1 RSVELLGSWD
11 NFTHSYRMERDQRR
25 SSRQWCGIFT
35 FKDIIC
41 DGENQCRPE
50 KREGG
55 LKMGGTYW
63 YYYMLDGVYE
73 YHDESMPSTTTC
85 SLLLGEC
92 VNILEVPYEETSD
105 DFDLEYP
112 PAPPLTPAF
121 TMDPSAR
128 FSTPRPNK
136 FEALSRKPTSPPPS
150 PFFPSPATPSCEDSC
165 RSSLALSS
173 DQSFASIDSFPRR
186 RISYSFHGQLDRP
199 SSSHSNARPKSAVS
213 TTVAKT
219 NAQKMRHQNLR
230 SSRPATVARSD
241 PATAQ
246 DRKPGCSRN
255 DSGIV
260 GPGLSGCRDNGGS
273 KSDVAAQVGPAEQ
286 QRQQQSHKE
295 ARAIEFEEDV
305 LSDSGATLACWQ
317 HRECLLR
324 KRNGIAKTEAQERFM
339 QDAHQTV
346 GAWIEHT
353 TIALLNGDFPWETEC
368 MFSPESSPTRS
379 EFADIWEG
387 SMMLEQGSHWTSP
400 PSLDD
405 DEPHSSDDSSS
416 FAKVGRLSRVE
427 EELDEET
434 WFFETDT
441 PGEPLHRCVSETERF
456 IEDLELRPV
465 LTLDPRIEEIAQTL
479 ATSHQVQEEGGVLT
493 EEPTDSFLDTDRFT
507 DTFKLPPLNTRI
519 GVDDKS
525 LLDDVSQSIYSA
537 VSNIT
542 VDLPQLE
549 DSAVLSSPC
558 TASSAWS
565 ESFQFWSEQDVED
578 DGVEESHVDYPS
590 SATSP
595 GLLPTIA
602 HTRTN
607 SWFSNSGFQGYSLP
621 EDEYSSQVTL
631 TKISTQATI
640 VRSESPPLSDR
651 RHSTLGVNPEL
662 ENMDKLL
669 NDFSY
674 LGEAVI

>member
-1 RSVELLGSWD
+1 
-11 NFTHSYRMERDQRR
+11 MERDQRR

-63 YYYMLDGVYE
+63 YYVSFWPAPSTLHSLTCAQYMLDGVYE

-105 DFDLEYP
+105 DFDLE
-112 PAPPLTPAF
+112 
-121 TMDPSAR
+121 
-128 FSTPRPNK
+128 
-136 FEALSRKPTSPPPS
+136 
-150 PFFPSPATPSCEDSC
+150 
-165 RSSLALSS
+165 
-173 DQSFASIDSFPRR
+173 
-186 RISYSFHGQLDRP
+186 
-199 SSSHSNARPKSAVS
+199 
-213 TTVAKT
+213 
-219 NAQKMRHQNLR
+219 
-230 SSRPATVARSD
+230 
-241 PATAQ
+241 
-246 DRKPGCSRN
+246 
-255 DSGIV
+255 
-260 GPGLSGCRDNGGS
+260 DNGGS

-400 PSLDD
+400 TSLDD

-434 WFFETDT
+434 WFFETGT